1 MGRVEEVLTKMNV
14 EAANIA
20 AELAS
25 KKVQEIAE
33 MATDTFYKGYDP
45 EQYGRSYGLYAA
57 SQPYIKKINAPG
69 TAQGGV
75 ITSPDGMPG
84 YYHQRTDVVYDWDFV
99 GGEHGGRKVV
109 PVITKPSPY
118 KLIKNTVATGEDMI
132 AAECIE
138 EAVGIV
144 NAKYGNELAEALA
157 EDITQGVK

>member
-1 MGRVEEVLTKMNV
+1 MGRVEEILTKMNV

-57 SQPYIKKINAPG
+57 SQPYIKKISAPG

-75 ITSPDGMPG
+75 ITSSGSMPG

-99 GGEHGGRKVV
+99 GGEHGGK
-109 PVITKPSPY
+109 KNCPSNY
-118 KLIKNTVATGEDMI
+118 KT
-132 AAECIE
+132 
-138 EAVGIV
+138 
-144 NAKYGNELAEALA
+144 
-157 EDITQGVK
+157 